1 MFKRAMTPSGLSKNR
16 DAVGSG
22 KESSELYD
30 SENNELRAANRGNNN
45 SAKFDSWIDLGRSVT
60 PSSSTSRNHDEAI
73 ERNSCMLEDLLAT
86 ALVYDAHMDIKH
98 TNINNSAVR
107 RPYIKHTNINNSAV
121 FSDTQ
126 DGNSIPAVHIQGTND
141 ILFSPTL
148 RSQIRTY
155 VTHISSR
162 YHHVGFH
169 TFEHASHVML
179 SATKIVY
186 MLQKQSPFHKM
197 MDSTRN
203 FHDMHRDNLDQE
215 GDFVT
220 TINNHEVEKNIQDLE
235 GTIYDPWIHFAI
247 SLSAL
252 IHDVGH
258 KGLPNVQL
266 SAESDPLS
274 KKYGSKE
281 CMMSY
286 AEWNSLDIGLAL
298 LRDGVG
304 YGEFD
309 RVLGAGKKRE
319 KLHKIVT
326 DLVLCTDIASK
337 ERRDL
342 GMNKWKNACCQAE
355 EADRYRRRPT
365 DETDNTSSHLRKH
378 DAHIKSHLPKL
389 FTPDAAKAISEQ
401 IMQVADVSHTMQ
413 HFSTFTKWNKHLYHE
428 VLAAHKCGRTLAH
441 HEQMRG
447 ANATNAPQEIHHP
460 KENWYDSQIG
470 FFSFYIIPLAERLDA
485 CGAFSEDDKFAPLAV
500 QNMEQWRE
508 FGREI
513 TLLMVKE
520 AECIEL
526 PPPMPNVSVNDL
538 GKKFTVI
545 AKFEAESG
553 SQTPPRVRSSRRL
566 NEETDDVSL
575 LESIR
580 TSSRHSR
587 GSSAMSESILKW
599 GKRSSIEVDSSV
611 NAIIPY
617 IFVKQLLDSF
627 QNDIRIVPP
636 SMRVNSLHSAIS
648 KYQSEG
654 SIHRHCGA
662 LLVVDISGFTH
673 LSQLYPIE
681 DFMMFINVYFTQ
693 IIDLVHSFGG
703 EVIKFAGDAL
713 FALWTTSK
721 LSVDDVSDDGIKV
734 SETTRAESFHT
745 INIEKCTACAIAINA
760 ECNNFKVSKSYSR
773 RQSSVSASSSSAP
786 PPLSDPA
793 NATPDSSRSQGE
805 VLYTFQDKNAEYE
818 ERGAVLNVHCGVSE
832 GIMAGVE

>member
-1 MFKRAMTPSGLSKNR
+1 MFERAMAPSLFKNR

-22 KESSELYD
+22 KEFYD

-45 SAKFDSWIDLGRSVT
+45 SAKFDSWIDLGRSIT

-86 ALVYDAHMDIKH
+86 ALVYDAHMDITR

-107 RPYIKHTNINNSAV
+107 RPS
-121 FSDTQ
+121 SDTQ

-197 MDSTRN
+197 MDSTIN
-203 FHDMHRDNLDQE
+203 SHDMHRDNLDQE

-220 TINNHEVEKNIQDLE
+220 TIYNHEVEKNIQDLE

-252 IHDVGH
+252 LHDVGH
-258 KGLPNVQL
+258 TGLPNVQL

-286 AEWNSLDIGLAL
+286 AEWNSLDIGLTL
-298 LRDGVG
+298 LSNGEE
-304 YGEFD
+304 YGEFN
-309 RVLGAGKKRE
+309 RVLGEGKKRE
-319 KLHKIVT
+319 KLHKLVT

-365 DETDNTSSHLRKH
+365 DETDNTSSHLREH
-378 DAHIKSHLPKL
+378 DAHSKSHLTKL

-441 HEQMRG
+441 HEQRRG

-485 CGAFSEDDKFAPLAV
+485 CGAFSGDDKFAPLAV
-500 QNMEQWRE
+500 QNMEQWKE

-545 AKFEAESG
+545 AEFAAESG
-553 SQTPPRVRSSRRL
+553 SQTLPRVRSSRRL

-575 LESIR
+575 LGSIN
-580 TSSRHSR
+580 TSSRASR

-627 QNDIRIVPP
+627 QNDVRTVPH
-636 SMRVNSLHSAIS
+636 SMRVTSLHSAIS

-662 LLVVDISGFTH
+662 LLFVDISGFTH

-713 FALWTTSK
+713 FALWTASK
-721 LSVDDVSDDGIKV
+721 LAVDDVSDDGIKV
-734 SETTRAESFHT
+734 CETTRAESFHA

-773 RQSSVSASSSSAP
+773 RQSSVSDSV
-786 PPLSDPA
+786 